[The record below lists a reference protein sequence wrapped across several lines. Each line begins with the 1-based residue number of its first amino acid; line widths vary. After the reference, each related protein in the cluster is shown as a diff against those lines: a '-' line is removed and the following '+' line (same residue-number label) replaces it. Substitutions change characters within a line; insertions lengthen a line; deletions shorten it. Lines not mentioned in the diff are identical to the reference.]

1 MSFPTLLH
9 VFTFFHKLSIAP
21 WKIYFYAIR
30 SHLSSAAANASYAII
45 IHTAANLLPFLHDH
59 ATTLEFSQVAQRD
72 RLVLQLLTWERR
84 HQHPRSA
91 LA

>member
-1 MSFPTLLH
+1 MSSPTLLH
-9 VFTFFHKLSIAP
+9 VSTFFDKLSIAL
-21 WKIYFYAIR
+21 WKSIFMQSIAI
-30 SHLSSAAANASYAII
+30 SLQAANASYAIV

-59 ATTLEFSQVAQRD
+59 ATTLEFSQVTQRD
-72 RLVLQLLTWERR
+72 RLVLQLLTGKSR